1 MQCENLSI
9 SKIHNVQD
17 STISELATYATD
29 ILVIQHLKSA
39 CYSLKTLC
47 EELSQL
53 CALANFTVVESEN
66 DYVGKVKVRKIQEPV
81 IDLKDL
87 SYIISNRLAY
97 TFGLIN
103 YSETLKKGLDN
114 SYTIQLVENHKELDI
129 TLDISLL
136 RHLHYLQLSSNF
148 LLQTD
153 KHISYIYLRAEDLIT
168 IFEDKLSIPPK
179 NLSNN
184 ILSVHAIGKNILY
197 YIHRRL
203 ASNCP

>member
-17 STISELATYATD
+17 CTISELATYATD
-29 ILVIQHLKSA
+29 ILAIYHLKSA
-39 CYSLKTLC
+39 CYSLKSLC
-47 EELSQL
+47 GELSQI
-53 CALANFTVVESEN
+53 CALANFTVDESEN
-66 DYVGKVKVRKIQEPV
+66 DYVGKVKLSKIKEPV
-81 IDLKDL
+81 IDIKDL

-103 YSETLKKGLDN
+103 YSDTLKKGLDN
-114 SYTIQLVENHKELDI
+114 SYTIKLVENYKELDV

-197 YIHRRL
+197 YINRHL
-203 ASNCP
+203 TSDCP

>member
-1 MQCENLSI
+1 MQCENVSI

-29 ILVIQHLKSA
+29 ILVIHHLKSA

-66 DYVGKVKVRKIQEPV
+66 DYVGKVKVRKIKQPA

-168 IFEDKLSIPPK
+168 IFEDKLSISPK

-197 YIHRRL
+197 YINRLL